1 MQYTGNYSAV
11 KLSAKKKSSAERQVV
26 SSEWSESDEAVTGVQ
41 QPAVVHEEQY
51 DQQMQQHEQRRN
63 VNHLTAHDVTLTTH
77 RIIRDR
83 TVNVLV
89 AKTAE
94 KAEKLKK
101 L

>member
-1 MQYTGNYSAV
+1 M
-11 KLSAKKKSSAERQVV
+11 

-63 VNHLTAHDVTLTTH
+63 VNHLAAHDVTLRPQPHTQN
-77 RIIRDR
+77 DYR

-94 KAEKLKK
+94 KAEKE
-101 L
+101 